1 MNILDALWAAL
12 DPLTFLLVFLGTL
25 FGLIF
30 GVIPGLTAILA
41 IVLLIP
47 LTYGMDA
54 LMAIAMLIGVYIGG
68 ISGGLVT
75 AILLGMPGTPAS
87 IATTFDGFP
96 LAQKGEAGK
105 ALGVGITSNLVGCMI
120 GWLALI
126 LLAPFFARIA
136 VAFGPVEYVAVII
149 FGFTTVISLSGNT
162 PSKGLI
168 ACLLGLLCSIIGMD
182 PATGMMRNTF
192 GFTVLDGGIS
202 SIPAMIGLFVLTP
215 AFREVEQCTRKYI
228 IPRSNLK
235 NISMSRTELRRSRG
249 NFLRSGIIGV
259 LIGILPGIGGT
270 LANFVAYDQAKKH
283 APRPD
288 TFGTGDIQG
297 IVASETANNAVIGGT
312 LIPLLVLGIPGD
324 AVTAVLLGG
333 LQLHG
338 IEPGPLLMRDNPQLL
353 YGIFAY
359 FLVAS
364 LFMFVLM
371 FAAGARIFPMILRI
385 SKTWLLPVVIMAS
398 LVGCYNIS
406 YATRDL
412 WISFVFG
419 VIGYF
424 LQKAGY
430 PLVPLVISL
439 VLGLMFE
446 KQLRL
451 ALSLTD
457 GSLLPFLQ
465 SPYALLFLALALF
478 SVLWSGWKARH
489 PAASPAWASRNR
501 SPTIQEAARSIARSR
516 AARSRRPGAGLR
528 QSHGPVISGRCGQE
542 YQASGAAPKGA
553 SRASTQR
560 SRACSSAG
568 PNMPRAMPDWLLATT
583 SSHPAALKRAR
594 ASGTPGSQ
602 RQSST
607 RCT

>member
-30 GVIPGLTAILA
+30 GVVPGLTAILA

-75 AILLGMPGTPAS
+75 AILLGMPGTPSS

-168 ACLLGLLCSIIGMD
+168 ACLLGLLCSVIGMD
-182 PATGMMRNTF
+182 PSTGMMRNTF

-235 NISMSRTELRRSRG
+235 NISMSRTELRQSRG

-283 APRPD
+283 APRPR
-288 TFGTGDIQG
+288 T
-297 IVASETANNAVIGGT
+297 
-312 LIPLLVLGIPGD
+312 
-324 AVTAVLLGG
+324 
-333 LQLHG
+333 
-338 IEPGPLLMRDNPQLL
+338 
-353 YGIFAY
+353 
-359 FLVAS
+359 
-364 LFMFVLM
+364 
-371 FAAGARIFPMILRI
+371 
-385 SKTWLLPVVIMAS
+385 
-398 LVGCYNIS
+398 
-406 YATRDL
+406 
-412 WISFVFG
+412 
-419 VIGYF
+419 
-424 LQKAGY
+424 
-430 PLVPLVISL
+430 
-439 VLGLMFE
+439 
-446 KQLRL
+446 
-451 ALSLTD
+451 
-457 GSLLPFLQ
+457 
-465 SPYALLFLALALF
+465 
-478 SVLWSGWKARH
+478 
-489 PAASPAWASRNR
+489 
-501 SPTIQEAARSIARSR
+501 
-516 AARSRRPGAGLR
+516 
-528 QSHGPVISGRCGQE
+528 
-542 YQASGAAPKGA
+542 
-553 SRASTQR
+553 
-560 SRACSSAG
+560 SAQ
-568 PNMPRAMPDWLLATT
+568 T
-583 SSHPAALKRAR
+583 
-594 ASGTPGSQ
+594 
-602 RQSST
+602 
-607 RCT
+607 

>member
-215 AFREVEQCTRKYI
+215 AFREVEQCTRKHI

-412 WISFVFG
+412 WISFAFG

-478 SVLWSGWKARH
+478 SVLWSWWKAR
-489 PAASPAWASRNR
+489 RM
-501 SPTIQEAARSIARSR
+501 
-516 AARSRRPGAGLR
+516 
-528 QSHGPVISGRCGQE
+528 
-542 YQASGAAPKGA
+542 AAPIKVARGG
-553 SRASTQR
+553 RA
-560 SRACSSAG
+560 
-568 PNMPRAMPDWLLATT
+568 D
-583 SSHPAALKRAR
+583 
-594 ASGTPGSQ
+594 
-602 RQSST
+602 
-607 RCT
+607 